1 MSKKEKPEQQAPD
14 YKTLLGAAYR
24 AISGQPETKLNF
36 THDAWGI
43 LKRQGSVYTP
53 LDEDPYHV
61 ALARGES
68 DAEALW
74 RKYHD
79 TDVHE
84 RMRVSQDE
92 GLFDA
97 LEVIRVSSIGASQF
111 EGLGQ
116 NITAALSYSILQR
129 DLEFV
134 QNPETLREAV
144 RLKLW
149 EVLTGQKTTPELKRL
164 STLWAKELAQ
174 YQGQFE
180 ALKSLINNQEAYG
193 KEALSLI
200 EQMQLEGQFKRD
212 EAPEQGEEEGE
223 EPGSGSDE
231 EGEQAED
238 QNSSPAEQFKARKED
253 AKDAGPQKILERASL
268 FSSEG
273 TPQSFETHHYPFME
287 QTEEFSYKV
296 YTREFDEHIH
306 ADDLCEATELKRLR
320 SLLDQQLDQLSVKI
334 TRLANRLQ
342 RRLLAK
348 QARNW
353 HYHLEEGVLDNQRLA
368 RAVTD
373 PLNPQAYKQYQDAP
387 FKDTVVTLLIDNSG
401 SMRGRPIA
409 IAAMCAD
416 ILARTLERCDVKVEI
431 LGYTTVNWKG
441 GRAREKWLRKGKPD
455 YPGRLNDL
463 RHIIYKTADAA
474 WRKSSKSLGLMLKEG
489 LLKENI
495 DGEALLWA
503 HQRLMGR
510 PEQRKIMIVISD
522 GAPVDDSTLS
532 VNQGNYLDKHLSE
545 CAEMIEQKSSVE
557 LVAIGIG
564 HDVTRSYAHAITL
577 VDAEQLGN
585 VLIEKIDEL
594 LSF

>member
-1 MSKKEKPEQQAPD
+1 MSKKEKPENTPD
-14 YKTLLGAAYR
+14 YKTLLGASYR
-24 AISGQPETKLNF
+24 AISGQSETKLTF

-53 LDEDPYHV
+53 MDEDPFQV
-61 ALARGES
+61 TLARGES

-79 TDVHE
+79 RELHTQLKVT
-84 RMRVSQDE
+84 QDE

-97 LEVIRVSSIGASQF
+97 LEVLRVSSRGAQSYQ
-111 EGLGQ
+111 GLGK
-116 NITAALSYSILQR
+116 NITAALSYSITQR
-129 DLEFV
+129 DLELAK
-134 QNPETLREAV
+134 NPETLGEAV
-144 RLKLW
+144 RLKAW
-149 EVLTGQKTTPELKRL
+149 EVFTGHKPSPELRAL
-164 STLWAKELAQ
+164 SKLWADDLAPYKSQFEKLKELTDD
-174 YQGQFE
+174 
-180 ALKSLINNQEAYG
+180 QEAYA
-193 KEALSLI
+193 KEALALI
-200 EQMQLEGQFKRD
+200 EKMQLEGQFKRD
-212 EAPEQGEEEGE
+212 ELPEEGE
-223 EPGSGSDE
+223 EETNESDGNSDD
-231 EGEQAED
+231 EGAEADD
-238 QNSSPAEQFKARKED
+238 QTSPAEQFKARKEE
-253 AKDAGPQKILERASL
+253 ASKSGPQKILERASL
-268 FSSEG
+268 FSTEG

-287 QTEEFSYKV
+287 QADDFTYKI
-296 YTREFDEHIH
+296 YTKEFDEHIH
-306 ADDLCEATELKRLR
+306 ADDLCDPVELKRLR
-320 SLLDQQLDQLSVKI
+320 ALLDQQLDQLSLKI

-353 HYHLEEGVLDNQRLA
+353 HYHLDEGILDNQRLA

-373 PLNPQAYKQYQDAP
+373 PVNPQAYKQYQDAP

-416 ILARTLERCDVKVEI
+416 IMARTLERCDVKVEI

-441 GRAREKWLRKGKPD
+441 GRAREKWLRRGKPD

-495 DGEALLWA
+495 DGEALMWA
-503 HQRLMGR
+503 HQRLMTR
-510 PEQRKIMIVISD
+510 PEQRKILIVISD

-545 CAEMIEQKSSVE
+545 CAKKIEEKSPVE

>member
-1 MSKKEKPEQQAPD
+1 MAKREKKDNISD
-14 YKTLLGAAYR
+14 YKTLLSAAYR
-24 AISGQPETKLNF
+24 AISGQTETKLHF

-43 LKRQGSVYTP
+43 LKRQGSVYEP
-53 LDEDPYHV
+53 LDQDPFQV
-61 ALARGES
+61 TLARGES

-74 RKYHD
+74 QKHHD
-79 TDVHE
+79 QQLHIKL
-84 RMRVSQDE
+84 RVSQDE

-97 LEVIRVSSIGASQF
+97 LEVLRVSALGATQF
-111 EGLGQ
+111 EGLGK
-116 NITAALSYSILQR
+116 NITAALSYSITQR
-129 DLEFV
+129 DLEMAK
-134 QNPETLREAV
+134 NPETLREAV

-149 EVLTGQKTTPELKRL
+149 EELTGRKPAPELAAL
-164 STLWAKELAQ
+164 AKLYARDLTK
-174 YQGQFE
+174 YKKHFA
-180 ALKSLINNQEAYG
+180 ALQEKLCDQQAYAEEVLKLIDM
-193 KEALSLI
+193 
-200 EQMQLEGQFKRD
+200 MQLEGVFSRD
-212 EAPEQGEEEGE
+212 DNPMQGEEESNEGE
-223 EPGSGSDE
+223 GNSEE
-231 EGEQAED
+231 EGEKSQD
-238 QNSSPAEQFKARKED
+238 QKASPAAQFKALKEQS
-253 AKDAGPQKILERASL
+253 KQSGPQKILERASL
-268 FSSEG
+268 FSTEG
-273 TPQSFETHHYPFME
+273 TPKPFETHHYPFME
-287 QTEEFSYKV
+287 ESEDFTYKI
-296 YTREFDEHIH
+296 YTKEFDEHIH
-306 ADDLCEATELKRLR
+306 AEDLCTLAELKRLR
-320 SLLDQQLDQLSVKI
+320 ALLDQQLDQLSLRI

-353 HYHLEEGVLDNQRLA
+353 HYHLEEGILDNQRLA
-368 RAVTD
+368 RAVID
-373 PLNPQAYKQYQDAP
+373 PVNPQAYKHYQEAP

-441 GRAREKWLRKGKPD
+441 GRAREKWLRLGKPD

-503 HQRLMGR
+503 HKRLMSR
-510 PEQRKIMIVISD
+510 PEQRKILIVISD

-532 VNQGNYLDKHLSE
+532 VNQGNYLDRHLSQ
-545 CAEMIEQKSSVE
+545 CAKMIEESATVE